1 MARGKTIYGG
11 STQYQKQSLRQN
23 LDLQNSTCEEFNN
36 GHFMDV
42 EGKLFYVVRTA
53 EHETAIDHGR
63 ARITFR
69 SPIIYELTKKYLES
83 HRPEPK
89 DTDAAMYLFLTS
101 SGTRISSARFYQH
114 YNDVIT
120 KCNFQFLLG
129 KSLDENYKSATNA
142 TVAKININK
151 DNALFTSPK
160 AAANERRG
168 AP

>member
-1 MARGKTIYGG
+1 MGE
-11 STQYQKQSLRQN
+11 LE
-23 LDLQNSTCEEFNN
+23 LHLE
-36 GHFMDV
+36 
-42 EGKLFYVVRTA
+42 VRLSMNWRKS
-53 EHETAIDHGR
+53 IW
-63 ARITFR
+63 
-69 SPIIYELTKKYLES
+69 S

-142 TVAKININK
+142 TVAKINMNSVRRACSTIAQ
-151 DNALFTSPK
+151 DTHDEVLFELFVISWPTQK
-160 AAANERRG
+160 
-168 AP
+168 